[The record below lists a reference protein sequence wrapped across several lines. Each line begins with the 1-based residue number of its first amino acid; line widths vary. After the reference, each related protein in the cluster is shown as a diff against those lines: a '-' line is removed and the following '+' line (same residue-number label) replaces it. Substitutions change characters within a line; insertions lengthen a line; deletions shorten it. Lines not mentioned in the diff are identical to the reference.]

1 MKLVITWADE
11 HQDAFEVPE
20 SYTYR
25 EIKTMRQITGLE
37 PAQFE
42 DAVANGNA
50 DLAIALAVVSSAR
63 AGKQINPEQ
72 LYDLPFGAIMVEEE
86 EGERP
91 TEAAAGEAAEEQS
104 RAAGGV
110 QPS

>member
-1 MKLVITWADE
+1 MKLVISWAED
-11 HQDAFEVPE
+11 HQDTFEVPE

-42 DAVANGNA
+42 DAVEKGNA
-50 DLAIALAVVSSAR
+50 DLAIALAVVSSSR
-63 AGKQINPEQ
+63 AGKPLNPDA
-72 LYDLPFGAIMVEEE
+72 LYDLPFGAIMVEEDE
-86 EGERP
+86 ERP
-91 TEAAAGEAAEEQS
+91 TEAAADEAAQDPIH
-104 RAAGGV
+104 AAGGA

>member
-1 MKLVITWADE
+1 MKLVISWEDGAT
-11 HQDAFEVPE
+11 DAYEVPE
-20 SYTYR
+20 AFTYR

-42 DAVANGNA
+42 AAVDQGNA

-63 AGKQINPEQ
+63 AGKPVEAEQ
-72 LYDLPFGAIMVEEE
+72 LYDLPFGAIMVEEDE
-86 EGERP
+86 ERP
-91 TEAAAGEAAEEQS
+91 TEAADAQAAQDATL
-104 RAAGGV
+104 AAGGD

>member
-11 HQDAFEVPE
+11 QQDTFEVPE

-42 DAVANGNA
+42 DAVEKGNA

-63 AGKQINPEQ
+63 AGRPVDPER

-91 TEAAAGEAAEEQS
+91 TEAAADEAAQEPTH
-104 RAAGGV
+104 AVGGG